1 MMTIIDFLSAFYDD
15 NHTEVALYDWR
26 GEHRGDLKEVFCY
39 ALHNVP
45 KKDDIVYWQLAEVE
59 GKTILIIRLFSN
71 FKGCPI
77 EYHGQDDLDC
87 PF

>member
-1 MMTIIDFLSAFYDD
+1 MTIIDFLSGFYDD

-26 GEHRGDLKEVFCY
+26 GEHRGALKEVFCY
-39 ALHNVP
+39 ALHHVP
-45 KKDDIVYWQLAEVE
+45 KKDDIVYWRLAEVE
-59 GKTILIIRLFSN
+59 GKTIIIIRLFSN
-71 FKGCPI
+71 FKGYPT

>member
-1 MMTIIDFLSAFYDD
+1 MTIIDFLSGFYDD
-15 NHTEVALYDWR
+15 NNTEVALYDWR
-26 GEHRGDLKEVFCY
+26 GEHRGALKEVFCY

-45 KKDDIVYWQLAEVE
+45 KKDDIVYWRLAEVE

-71 FKGCPI
+71 FKGYPI

>member
-1 MMTIIDFLSAFYDD
+1 MTIIDFLSGLYDY

-39 ALHNVP
+39 ALHHVP
-45 KKDDIVYWQLAEVE
+45 KTDVIVYWQLAEVE
-59 GKTILIIRLFSN
+59 GKTILIIRLLSN
-71 FKGCPI
+71 FKGYPI
-77 EYHGQDDLDC
+77 EYHVQDELDC